1 MVNFDII
8 QIFNRILAFVA
19 AKHYLCPITT
29 QNQKNNTNME
39 NEDLMKEV
47 IAKANSWL
55 GDGYDEETKVEVRRM
70 LDAYVITELI
80 DSFYRYL

>member
-39 NEDLMKEV
+39 NEDLMKRSNRE
-47 IAKANSWL
+47 S
-55 GDGYDEETKVEVRRM
+55 
-70 LDAYVITELI
+70 
-80 DSFYRYL
+80 